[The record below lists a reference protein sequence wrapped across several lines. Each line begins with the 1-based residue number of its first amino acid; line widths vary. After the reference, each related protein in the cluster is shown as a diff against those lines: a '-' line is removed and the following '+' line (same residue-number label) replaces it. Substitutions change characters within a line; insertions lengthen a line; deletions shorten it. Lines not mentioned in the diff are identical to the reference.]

1 MDMREKIKLCL
12 WLAYINLFISAF
24 TFGGGYVVVPMIRK
38 YFVQKRKLFD
48 EEELIRMAA
57 IAQSTPGAIA
67 VNMASLAGS
76 RAAGMAGLVISGIC
90 SVIPPLVILAVV
102 SKWYAVVAANT
113 IIAAVLKGMQ
123 AGVAALIVDFVVD
136 MTMTRAVLGE
146 RSLFLST
153 MTVAVFVISF
163 LTDTNIAMI
172 LLVCCG
178 LCAGRVWFRKRGEI
192 YG

>member
-1 MDMREKIKLCL
+1 MREKIKLCL

>member
-1 MDMREKIKLCL
+1 MREKVKLCL

-38 YFVQKRKLFD
+38 YFVRKRKLFD

-67 VNMASLAGS
+67 VNMASLAGY

-90 SVIPPLVILAVV
+90 SVIPPLVILAIV
-102 SKWYAVVAANT
+102 SKWYAAVAANT
-113 IIAAVLKGMQ
+113 VIAAVLKGMQ

-136 MTMTRAVLGE
+136 MTRAVLGE

>member
-1 MDMREKIKLCL
+1 MREKIKLWL
-12 WLAYINLFISAF
+12 WLACINLFISAF

-38 YFVQKRKLFD
+38 YFVEKKHLFD

-67 VNMASLAGS
+67 VNMASLAGY

-90 SVIPPLVILAVV
+90 SVIPPLVILSVV
-102 SKWYAVVAANT
+102 SKWYAAVAANT
-113 IIAAVLKGMQ
+113 VIMQ

-136 MTMTRAVLGE
+136 MTRAVLKE
-146 RSLFLST
+146 RSPLLST
-153 MTVAVFVISF
+153 MTAVVFAISF
-163 LTDTNIAMI
+163 LTDTNIAVI

>member
-1 MDMREKIKLCL
+1 MDMTEKVKLCL

-38 YFVQKRKLFD
+38 YFVRKRKLFD

-67 VNMASLAGS
+67 VNMASLAGY

-90 SVIPPLVILAVV
+90 SVIPPLVILAIV
-102 SKWYAVVAANT
+102 SKWYAAVAANT
-113 IIAAVLKGMQ
+113 VIAAVLKGMQ

-136 MTMTRAVLGE
+136 MTRAVLGE

>member
-1 MDMREKIKLCL
+1 MREKIKLCL

-67 VNMASLAGS
+67 VNMASLAGY

-90 SVIPPLVILAVV
+90 SVIPPLVILAIV
-102 SKWYAVVAANT
+102 SNWYAAVAANT
-113 IIAAVLKGMQ
+113 VIAAVLKGMQ
-123 AGVAALIVDFVVD
+123 AG
-136 MTMTRAVLGE
+136 GE

-153 MTVAVFVISF
+153 MTAAVFAISF

>member
-1 MDMREKIKLCL
+1 MREKIKLWL
-12 WLAYINLFISAF
+12 WLACINLFISAF

-38 YFVQKRKLFD
+38 YFVEKKHLFD

-67 VNMASLAGS
+67 VNMASLAGY
-76 RAAGMAGLVISGIC
+76 RAAGMAGLLISGIC
-90 SVIPPLVILAVV
+90 SVIPPLVILSVV
-102 SKWYAVVAANT
+102 SKWYAAVAANT

-136 MTMTRAVLGE
+136 MTRAVLKE
-146 RSLFLST
+146 RSPLLST
-153 MTVAVFVISF
+153 MTAVVFAISF
-163 LTDTNIAMI
+163 LTDTNIAVI

>member
-1 MDMREKIKLCL
+1 MDMREKVKLCL

-38 YFVQKRKLFD
+38 YFVRKRKLFD

-67 VNMASLAGS
+67 VNMASLAGY

-90 SVIPPLVILAVV
+90 SVIPPLVILAIV
-102 SKWYAVVAANT
+102 SKWYAAVAANT
-113 IIAAVLKGMQ
+113 VIAAVLKGMQ

-136 MTMTRAVLGE
+136 MTRAVLGE

>member
-12 WLAYINLFISAF
+12 WLVYINLFISAF

-67 VNMASLAGS
+67 VNMASLAGY

-90 SVIPPLVILAVV
+90 SVIPPLVILAIV
-102 SKWYAVVAANT
+102 SNWYAAVAANT
-113 IIAAVLKGMQ
+113 VIAAVLKGMQ

-136 MTMTRAVLGE
+136 MTRAVLGE
-146 RSLFLST
+146 HSLFLST
-153 MTVAVFVISF
+153 MTAAVFAISF